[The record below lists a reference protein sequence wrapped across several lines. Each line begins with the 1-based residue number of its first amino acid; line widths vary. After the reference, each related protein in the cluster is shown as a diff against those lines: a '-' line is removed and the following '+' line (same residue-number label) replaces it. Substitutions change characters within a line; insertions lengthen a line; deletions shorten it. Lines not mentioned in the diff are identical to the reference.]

1 MSFSAPFAL
10 DLAVFRGGFITFGD
24 PPHAQL
30 PHALR
35 NRYPGSFIGCR
46 WGCWTC
52 GSKSNILRPAF
63 MAVWG
68 SKIPTCQFL
77 DVEMLQGLFWQMGW
91 LTIFDEIC
99 TLKPAL
105 TIVLLHWC
113 LCPWINRWYC
123 SIRAP
128 VTLSFTL
135 GRVVFWVASG
145 ELAAKK

>member
-1 MSFSAPFAL
+1 MGLL
-10 DLAVFRGGFITFGD
+10 DVRLQVQHSSSGIAGSIGGFY
-24 PPHAQL
+24 H
-30 PHALR
+30 
-35 NRYPGSFIGCR
+35 S
-46 WGCWTC
+46 
-52 GSKSNILRPAF
+52 F

-68 SKIPTCQFL
+68 SKIPTFQFL

-135 GRVVFWVASG
+135 SRVVFWVASG